1 MQVYVRVKAL
11 GKRKDVVPLKP
22 YELPEGI
29 GSLRELL
36 TAFVEAEVERYNGK
50 DPEAP
55 LLSCLTAE
63 EIAAQS
69 ETGKVSFGRLWSDK
83 KADKAKAVKTAI
95 QAFDDGLVR
104 VLMDETELVQLD
116 APLCIREGTVFTF
129 VRLTFLA
136 GRMW

>member
-1 MQVYVRVKAL
+1 MQAYVRVKTL
-11 GKRKDVVPLKP
+11 GKRKDVMPLKP

-50 DPEAP
+50 DTEAP

-63 EIAAQS
+63 EIETQS
-69 ETGKVSFGRLWSDK
+69 ETGKVSFGRLWSDQ

-104 VLMDETELVQLD
+104 VLMDETELTELD

>member
-11 GKRKDVVPLKP
+11 GKRKDVLPLKP

-29 GSLRELL
+29 GSLRGLL
-36 TAFVEAEVERYNGK
+36 TAFVEAEVERYNSK
-50 DPEAP
+50 EPELP

-63 EIAAQS
+63 EIEAQS

-83 KADKAKAVKTAI
+83 KADKSKAVQTAI
-95 QAFDDGLVR
+95 HAFDDGLVR
-104 VLMDETELVQLD
+104 VLMDGKELTELD
-116 APLCIREGTVFTF
+116 EPLSVHEGAVFTF
-129 VRLTFLA
+129 IRLTFLA

>member
-1 MQVYVRVKAL
+1 MQVYVRVKTL
-11 GKRKDVVPLKP
+11 GKRKDVLPPRP

-29 GSLRELL
+29 CSLRELL

-63 EIAAQS
+63 EIEAQS
-69 ETGKVSFGRLWSDK
+69 ETGKVSFGRLWSDQ

-95 QAFDDGLVR
+95 QAFGDGLVR
-104 VLMDETELVQLD
+104 VLMDETELTELD
-116 APLCIREGTVFTF
+116 APLKVHEGAVFTF

>member
-1 MQVYVRVKAL
+1 MQVYVRVKAP
-11 GKRKDVVPLKP
+11 GKRKEVMSPRP
-22 YELPEGI
+22 YELQDSI

-63 EIAAQS
+63 EIEAQS
-69 ETGKVSFGRLWSDK
+69 ETGKVSFGRLWSDR
-83 KADKAKAVKTAI
+83 KADKAKTVKTAI
-95 QAFDDGLVR
+95 QAFTDGLVR
-104 VLMDETELVQLD
+104 VLMDETELTELD
-116 APLCIREGTVFTF
+116 APLKVHEGAVFTF

>member
-11 GKRKDVVPLKP
+11 GKRKDMLPPLP

-29 GSLRELL
+29 GSLRQLL

-50 DPEAP
+50 DTEAP
-55 LLSCLTAE
+55 LLSCLTAG
-63 EIAAQS
+63 EIEAQS
-69 ETGKVSFGRLWSDK
+69 ETGKVSFGRLWSDQ

-104 VLMDETELVQLD
+104 VLMDETELTELD
-116 APLCIREGTVFTF
+116 APLSIREGTIFTF
-129 VRLTFLA
+129 VRLSFLA